1 MLKFLNSI
9 KDYIIIILVVVL
21 FRTFIATPAVVNGD
35 SMDNTL
41 KDGHIVL
48 INKLSYVFGD
58 VKRFDIVVLN
68 NESDSD
74 KIIKRVIG
82 LPNEKIEYKNNKL
95 YINDKEVKFKI
106 NFESTEDFIVE
117 TKENEYFV
125 LGDNRDVSKD
135 SRVLG
140 NFNKED
146 IVGKVGIRFYPVDKF
161 GSIE

>member
-68 NESDSD
+68 NETDSD

-82 LPNEKIEYKNNKL
+82 LPNEKIEYKEGKL
-95 YINDKEVKFKI
+95 FINDSEIKLEIKF
-106 NFESTEDFIVE
+106 EDTEDFVFE

>member
-58 VKRFDIVVLN
+58 VKRFDIVVIN

-82 LPNEKIEYKNNKL
+82 LPNEKIEYKEGKL
-95 YINDKEVKFKI
+95 FINDSEIKLEIKF
-106 NFESTEDFIVE
+106 EDTEDFVFE

>member
-68 NESDSD
+68 NETDSD

-82 LPNEKIEYKNNKL
+82 LPNEKIE
-95 YINDKEVKFKI
+95 
-106 NFESTEDFIVE
+106 
-117 TKENEYFV
+117 
-125 LGDNRDVSKD
+125 
-135 SRVLG
+135 
-140 NFNKED
+140 
-146 IVGKVGIRFYPVDKF
+146 
-161 GSIE
+161 

>member
-82 LPNEKIEYKNNKL
+82 LPNEKIEYKEGKL
-95 YINDKEVKFKI
+95 FINDSEIKLEIKF
-106 NFESTEDFIVE
+106 EDTEDFVFE

-135 SRVLG
+135 SRALG

-161 GSIE
+161 GSVE

>member
-9 KDYIIIILVVVL
+9 KDNIIIILVVVL

-68 NESDSD
+68 NETDSD

-82 LPNEKIEYKNNKL
+82 LPNEKIEYKEGKL
-95 YINDKEVKFKI
+95 FINDSEIKLEIKF
-106 NFESTEDFIVE
+106 EDTEDFVFE

>member
-1 MLKFLNSI
+1 MLMFLNSI

-68 NESDSD
+68 NETDSD

-82 LPNEKIEYKNNKL
+82 LPNEKIEYKEGKL
-95 YINDKEVKFKI
+95 FINDSEIKLEIKF
-106 NFESTEDFIVE
+106 EDTEDFVFE

>member
-82 LPNEKIEYKNNKL
+82 LPNEKIEYKEGKL
-95 YINDKEVKFKI
+95 FINDSEIKLEIKF
-106 NFESTEDFIVE
+106 EDTEDFVFE

>member
-1 MLKFLNSI
+1 M
-9 KDYIIIILVVVL
+9 VVL

-82 LPNEKIEYKNNKL
+82 LPNEKIEYKEGKL
-95 YINDKEVKFKI
+95 FINDSEIKLEIKF
-106 NFESTEDFIVE
+106 EDTEDFVFE

-135 SRVLG
+135 SRALG

-161 GSIE
+161 GSVE

>member
-21 FRTFIATPAVVNGD
+21 FRMFIATPAIVNGD
-35 SMDNTL
+35 SMNDTL

-58 VKRFDIVVLN
+58 VERFDIVVLN
-68 NESDSD
+68 NESDND

-82 LPNEKIEYKNNKL
+82 LPNEKIEYKENKL
-95 YINDKEVKFKI
+95 YINDKEIKLDIEFEDTE
-106 NFESTEDFIVE
+106 NFSVE

-135 SRVLG
+135 SRMLG

-146 IVGKVGIRFYPVDKF
+146 IVGKVGIRFYPVDKI
-161 GSIE
+161 GSIK

>member
-68 NESDSD
+68 NETDSD

-82 LPNEKIEYKNNKL
+82 LPNEKIEYKEGKL
-95 YINDKEVKFKI
+95 FINDSEIKVEIKF
-106 NFESTEDFIVE
+106 EDTEDFVFE

>member
-68 NESDSD
+68 NETDSD

-82 LPNEKIEYKNNKL
+82 LPNEKIEYKEGKL
-95 YINDKEVKFKI
+95 FINDSELKLEIKF
-106 NFESTEDFIVE
+106 EDTEDFVFE